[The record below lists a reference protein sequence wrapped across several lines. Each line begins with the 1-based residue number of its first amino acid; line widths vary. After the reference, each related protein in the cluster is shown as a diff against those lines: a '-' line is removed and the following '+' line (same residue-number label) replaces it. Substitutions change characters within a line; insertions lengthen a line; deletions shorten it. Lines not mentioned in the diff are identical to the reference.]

1 MTILLNRVYTNL
13 VTREFIHTK
22 EFDERWKSL
31 SLTDDDLSELQ
42 SYLCTNPNVGDVMQG
57 TGGIRKV
64 RWALPGKGKSGGVRV
79 VYLDI
84 VVAEKIYLLSLFAKN
99 EKANLSKEERN
110 DLKNLVAL
118 IKQEAKYGK

>member
-1 MTILLNRVYTNL
+1 
-13 VTREFIHTK
+13 
-22 EFDERWKSL
+22 
-31 SLTDDDLSELQ
+31 
-42 SYLCTNPNVGDVMQG
+42 MQG

-64 RWALPGKGKSGGVRV
+64 RWALHGKGKSGGVRV

-110 DLKNLVAL
+110 DLRNLVAL
-118 IKQEAKYGK
+118 IKQEAKHGK

>member
-1 MTILLNRVYTNL
+1 M
-13 VTREFIHTK
+13 TREFIHTK

-42 SYLCTNPNVGDVMQG
+42 SYLCANSDVGDVMQG

-99 EKANLSKEERN
+99 EKANLSKEECN

-118 IKQEAKYGK
+118 IKQEAKHGK